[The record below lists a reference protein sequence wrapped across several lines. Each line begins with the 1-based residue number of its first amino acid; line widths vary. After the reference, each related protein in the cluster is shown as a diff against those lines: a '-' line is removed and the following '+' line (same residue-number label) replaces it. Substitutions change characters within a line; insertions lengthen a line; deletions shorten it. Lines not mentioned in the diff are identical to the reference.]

1 MKLGKGRSISAEIP
15 TASTADI
22 AFLLIVFFMV
32 TTVFSATKGLDFD
45 LPKEEPTAQA
55 VESVE
60 AVYIQI
66 DANGSIQ
73 VDKTPMELSQ
83 LLDYL
88 EPKMAPGK
96 GNPNKPVIIR
106 PSPDTPYGALVDVYD
121 ELRLCER
128 RKGFPIK
135 NISIPTQRETEEYI
149 QKFGI
154 NPFDI

>member
-60 AVYIQI
+60 AGYIQI
-66 DANGSIQ
+66 DANGPTRG
-73 VDKTPMELSQ
+73 DNPPRELPQ
-83 LLDYL
+83 PLDSL